1 MCGVTTDFL
10 APQLVPGRSWV
21 DLVPRLSRKS
31 VTSAH
36 AAIGNVWIKGLPWYL
51 VSLTSGSS
59 AHDRDD
65 RGDSIVPEAA
75 PQDLPE
81 TAPQDLP
88 ENVIPLRS
96 TTVPIVP
103 VTSSLVPGMYAP
115 QLAEADPRNPAHQPT
130 PIFGRAAL
138 HLPEWPTVLVF
149 CSLAISLLIVLL
161 DSFRGGALA
170 FGASIGLA
178 FFFRLVLTDREAGML
193 KVRSRGMDL
202 LTLGLFAFSI
212 TLLAFSVATTG

>member
-1 MCGVTTDFL
+1 M
-10 APQLVPGRSWV
+10 PGRSWV
-21 DLVPRLSRKS
+21 DLVPRMSRKS
-31 VTSAH
+31 ITSAH

-65 RGDSIVPEAA
+65 RADSIVPET
-75 PQDLPE
+75 P
-81 TAPQDLP
+81 PQDLP

-103 VTSSLVPGMYAP
+103 VVGDLVPGLHAP
-115 QLAEADPRNPAHQPT
+115 QLAEADPRNPAHQPI

-193 KVRSRGMDL
+193 KVRSRGADL
-202 LTLGLFAFSI
+202 LTLGLFALSI
-212 TLLAFSVATTG
+212 TLLAFSVPATG